1 MPELAL
7 APRTRQRA
15 QPSNEPAYL
24 RTPEAAA
31 RLGLAASTLDGMRVR
46 GNGPPFIRLTPRSV
60 TYAVDVLDTWARA
73 RQFTST
79 SEYPEAG
86 ASA

>member
-15 QPSNEPAYL
+15 HPSNQPTYL

-31 RLGLAASTLDGMRVR
+31 RLGLAPSTLDGLRVR

-60 TYAVDVLDTWARA
+60 TYAVDVLDAWARA
-73 RQFTST
+73 RQFNST

-86 ASA
+86 KCA